1 MVHVLHLLAAA
12 VPTPVEQ
19 TAFDGNVTFGSMVR
33 LAGSV
38 NNTLSVYDGY
48 TLSVIENPLTNK
60 LEAIVGTDS
69 GVVRT
74 ADGVTWSEVTGSVPS
89 RRGEGGL
96 DLATPPPFIH
106 NFGNTQARYARKD
119 GPITD
124 FWGTDP
130 IAFSI
135 DSAGTLVDTVRTG
148 VNVTFTG
155 LPRPLGCS
163 WVLNRCC
170 TCPFRADSGNAVR
183 LADGSLVMTM
193 NVFLKPLITNFSG
206 DGSSVVAYTS
216 DAEGLAWTFSGYVAV
231 AEDYQES
238 GEGPNESTLSL
249 LADGKTLMCVIRL
262 DAGDGHVH
270 AKPYHK
276 STSVDGGKT
285 WTPLVSLPTDVGTAK
300 PRMVLMHPTN
310 GPLVLIGGRPGNR
323 MWINPD
329 GMGDEWQYIPL
340 PHGPNV
346 TYGGTGYNGVV
357 ALTATTG
364 IASYDEG
371 GSLWGVAFS
380 LSSQA

>member
-1 MVHVLHLLAAA
+1 MAMVHVLHLLAAA

-69 GVVRT
+69 GVSAWSSNPPAPHAARAMSVLTPRAYILQVVRT

-135 DSAGTLVDTVRTG
+135 DSAGTLVDTVCTRHTAHTGHAPPLHSHRALFALRHVHPVSALQVRTG

-206 DGSSVVAYTS
+206 DGSSVVACAPTLIISFFGLILLASCLARLMPCPPQASTS
-216 DAEGLAWTFSGYVAV
+216 PPPPRHRSAFVLTAREPPHPANHPSHTHCAANAPLQGTCASTHQGQL
-231 AEDYQES
+231 
-238 GEGPNESTLSL
+238 STL
-249 LADGKTLMCVIRL
+249 AHGYARP
-262 DAGDGHVH
+262 
-270 AKPYHK
+270 PY
-276 STSVDGGKT
+276 
-285 WTPLVSLPTDVGTAK
+285 P
-300 PRMVLMHPTN
+300 HPY
-310 GPLVLIGGRPGNR
+310 P
-323 MWINPD
+323 
-329 GMGDEWQYIPL
+329 
-340 PHGPNV
+340 
-346 TYGGTGYNGVV
+346 
-357 ALTATTG
+357 
-364 IASYDEG
+364 
-371 GSLWGVAFS
+371 
-380 LSSQA
+380 